1 MAIHLHILLD
11 NLFRQ
16 KTLLPD
22 WCISIRYFAIKGLP
36 IEQLHHS
43 AVFLRWVLL
52 STASQ
57 HESTE
62 TQGYI
67 HDVSAAKKSRVKSFP
82 YFVFALQVDESLK
95 RRAVCYDILKHKVLK
110 TFQQTREPVV
120 FHNRFTNQVYVIH
133 WKITS

>member
-1 MAIHLHILLD
+1 MTRFCTHTSLFTSNNGFSLAIRLHSLLD

-43 AVFLRWVLL
+43 AVFLRWVIL

-62 TQGYI
+62 TQGLY
-67 HDVSAAKKSRVKSFP
+67 
-82 YFVFALQVDESLK
+82 
-95 RRAVCYDILKHKVLK
+95 
-110 TFQQTREPVV
+110 TRC
-120 FHNRFTNQVYVIH
+120 ICG
-133 WKITS
+133 

>member
-1 MAIHLHILLD
+1 MVRLQLNNQLFRTFLLLELDKQVFITSLPDQLSKQVHTSLFTSNNGFSLAIHLHILLD

-43 AVFLRWVLL
+43 AVFLRWVIL

-57 HESTE
+57 HESTQ
-62 TQGYI
+62 TQGLY
-67 HDVSAAKKSRVKSFP
+67 
-82 YFVFALQVDESLK
+82 
-95 RRAVCYDILKHKVLK
+95 
-110 TFQQTREPVV
+110 TRC
-120 FHNRFTNQVYVIH
+120 ICG
-133 WKITS
+133 